1 MPAKIF
7 IFDQVKKLMGWC
19 PVKNSLRK
27 GRKEDNY
34 SDFKLEKGN
43 IELGSSS
50 IDLHE
55 NRILKVRVSLFDGRW
70 VLWAL
75 IITFF
80 TIIVSLFFW
89 TCVPEGSNLVIFSG
103 LIIFL
108 MPLMLFLN
116 RPNTA
121 SVMPGKIIIKKPMH
135 KLTVIKKEDIK
146 QISVRRTGNPIICWL
161 MRLLYVIWMPLYF
174 KKEIMTTL
182 YDLKM
187 SFPDYVELS
196 LFLSHL
202 ALLAMFLVMFY
213 NSELMAPYQQALK
226 VTTNSNLRIWLYT
239 KEPEELIAVFKNE
252 NE

>member
-7 IFDQVKKLMGWC
+7 IFEQIKKLMGWC

-27 GRKEDNY
+27 EDNY
-34 SDFKLEKGN
+34 PNFKLENRN
-43 IELGSSS
+43 IQLVPSPL
-50 IDLHE
+50 DMHE
-55 NRILKVRVSLFDGRW
+55 SRILKVRVSLFDGKW
-70 VLWAL
+70 VLWVL

-89 TCVPEGSNLVIFSG
+89 TCIPEGSYLVIFSG
-103 LIIFL
+103 LIMFL

-116 RPNTA
+116 LPNTA

-135 KLTVIKKEDIK
+135 KLAVIKKEEIK
-146 QISVRRTGNPIICWL
+146 QISVRRTGNPFICWL

>member
-1 MPAKIF
+1 MVFKEHF
-7 IFDQVKKLMGWC
+7 KKLLGWC
-19 PVKNSLRK
+19 PVKNSL
-27 GRKEDNY
+27 RKEDNY

-55 NRILKVRVSLFDGRW
+55 SRILKVRVSLFDGKW
-70 VLWAL
+70 VLWVL

-89 TCVPEGSNLVIFSG
+89 TCIPEGSYLVIFSG
-103 LIIFL
+103 LIMFL

-116 RPNTA
+116 LPNTA

-135 KLTVIKKEDIK
+135 KLAVIKKEDIK
-146 QISVRRTGNPIICWL
+146 QISVRRTGNPFICWL
-161 MRLLYVIWMPLYF
+161 MRLLYVIWIPLYF

-202 ALLAMFLVMFY
+202 ALLTMFLVMLY
-213 NSELMAPYQQALK
+213 NSELTAPYQQAIK

-239 KEPEELIAVFKNE
+239 KEPEEFIEVFKNE
-252 NE
+252 NEKEKR

>member
-1 MPAKIF
+1 MVFSRYIRKF
-7 IFDQVKKLMGWC
+7 MGWC
-19 PVKNSLRK
+19 PMKNSLQK
-27 GRKEDNY
+27 DGQEDCF
-34 SDFKLEKGN
+34 SEFKLENRN
-43 IELGSSS
+43 IQLVQSPL
-50 IDLHE
+50 DMHE
-55 NRILKVRVSLFDGRW
+55 NRIFKLRVSLFDGRW

-75 IITFF
+75 IITLF

-146 QISVRRTGNPIICWL
+146 QISVRRTGNPFICWL
-161 MRLLYVIWMPLYF
+161 MRLLYVIWIPLYF

-182 YDLKM
+182 HDLKM

-196 LFLSHL
+196 LFLSQL

-213 NSELMAPYQQALK
+213 NSELTSPYQRAIK
-226 VTTNSNLRIWLYT
+226 VTTKSNLKIWLYT
-239 KEPEELIAVFKNE
+239 EEPEEITAILRNE
-252 NE
+252 KE

>member
-1 MPAKIF
+1 MVFSKYIRKF
-7 IFDQVKKLMGWC
+7 MGWC
-19 PVKNSLRK
+19 PMKNYLK
-27 GRKEDNY
+27 KDGQEDCF
-34 SDFKLEKGN
+34 SEFKLENRN
-43 IELGSSS
+43 IQLVQSPL
-50 IDLHE
+50 DMHE
-55 NRILKVRVSLFDGRW
+55 SRILKVRVSLFDGRW

-75 IITFF
+75 IITLF

-89 TCVPEGSNLVIFSG
+89 TCIPEGSNLVIFSG

-121 SVMPGKIIIKKPMH
+121 SLMPGKIIIKKPMH
-135 KLTVIKKEDIK
+135 KLAVIKKEEIK
-146 QISVRRTGNPIICWL
+146 EISVRRIGNRFICWL
-161 MRLLYVIWMPLYF
+161 MRLLYVIWIPLYF

-196 LFLSHL
+196 LFLSQL

-213 NSELMAPYQQALK
+213 NSELTAPYQQAIK

>member
-19 PVKNSLRK
+19 PMKNSLRN
-27 GRKEDNY
+27 GREEDNY
-34 SDFKLEKGN
+34 PDFKLENRN
-43 IELGSSS
+43 IQLVPSPL
-50 IDLHE
+50 DLHE
-55 NRILKVRVSLFDGRW
+55 SRILKARVSLFDGKW
-70 VLWAL
+70 VL

-89 TCVPEGSNLVIFSG
+89 TCIPEGSYLVIFSG
-103 LIIFL
+103 LIMFL

-116 RPNTA
+116 LPNTA
-121 SVMPGKIIIKKPMH
+121 SVTVMPGKIMIKKPMR
-135 KLTVIKKEDIK
+135 KLVVIKKEEIK
-146 QISVRRTGNPIICWL
+146 QISIRRTGNRFGCWL
-161 MRLLYVIWMPLYF
+161 IRLLYVIWIPLYF

-187 SFPDYVELS
+187 SFPDYIELS
-196 LFLSHL
+196 QFLGQL
-202 ALLAMFLVMFY
+202 ALLTMFLIMFY

-239 KEPEELIAVFKNE
+239 KEPEELIAIFKNE

>member
-7 IFDQVKKLMGWC
+7 IFEQIKKLMGWC

-27 GRKEDNY
+27 EDNY
-34 SDFKLEKGN
+34 PNFKLENRN
-43 IELGSSS
+43 IQLVPSPL
-50 IDLHE
+50 DMHE
-55 NRILKVRVSLFDGRW
+55 SRILKVRVSLFDGKW
-70 VLWAL
+70 VLWVL

-135 KLTVIKKEDIK
+135 KLAVIKKEDIK
-146 QISVRRTGNPIICWL
+146 QISVRRTGNRIGCWL
-161 MRLLYVIWMPLYF
+161 MRLLYVIWIPLYF

-187 SFPDYVELS
+187 SFPDYIELS
-196 LFLSHL
+196 QFLRQL
-202 ALLAMFLVMFY
+202 ALLTMFLVMLY
-213 NSELMAPYQQALK
+213 NSELTAPYQQAIK